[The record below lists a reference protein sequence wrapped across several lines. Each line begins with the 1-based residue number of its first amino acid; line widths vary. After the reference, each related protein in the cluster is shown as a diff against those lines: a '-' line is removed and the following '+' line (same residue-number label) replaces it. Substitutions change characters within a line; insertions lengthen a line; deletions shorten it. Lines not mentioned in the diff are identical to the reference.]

1 MMEAGSY
8 FLHLKEFSEFMSNPS
23 NQSGQVLENFAISI
37 SEFLSFYQNEVNTIY
52 ENVKV
57 RRMAEVKN
65 LFNEEGES
73 RNKISFLEMRIHL
86 MPLISQIRLLS
97 VICFTKKFIEDKVQE
112 FDEPKVEEEGVK

>member
-1 MMEAGSY
+1 
-8 FLHLKEFSEFMSNPS
+8 
-23 NQSGQVLENFAISI
+23 
-37 SEFLSFYQNEVNTIY
+37 
-52 ENVKV
+52 
-57 RRMAEVKN
+57 MAEVKN

>member
-1 MMEAGSY
+1 MEAGSY